1 VYFVHCVPGHI
12 GGHCTLPDVT
22 IQEMFLFLSIMLQM
36 GHSQREAM
44 KQLFVTLLNKNDKM
58 RQTEPHMP
66 TWTSTLQQ
74 QQN

>member
-1 VYFVHCVPGHI
+1 
-12 GGHCTLPDVT
+12 
-22 IQEMFLFLSIMLQM
+22 MFLFLSIMLQM

-44 KQLFVTLLNKNDKM
+44 KQLFVTLLKKNDKM